1 MRDRGGFVKSFARAL
16 MGVGAAAIL
25 CVFSV
30 QDVWSQL
37 GPEDAGEKV
46 VLPVVK
52 PAEWG
57 SNEFAGD
64 IASGSVVSMSGGRR
78 AVLVQARDKIELW
91 ALGEEARIA
100 DTGHVRWLGDGR
112 RTRVEWERGKRED
125 FTVGKKGDWP
135 WRPTGDRFGAFLLSD
150 WLIAEGGAV
159 GLPFL
164 GGESVGF
171 SLQKDGEAEARAK
184 DGRRIGG
191 NWWWSGGRLHLRLDG
206 FDEVATYEW
215 AALARHV
222 GWSQEKRAPE
232 VLEPVKRSARAPG
245 PPVPVEARSEVPS
258 SRAVC
263 KRDVLGA
270 LLRTASE
277 RSDVVSALGIEQQ
290 VLIACRDRQKL
301 VVEIVEAEQRLA
313 EVLEKK
319 KGQETAAPAEPVS
332 VKTVAQLVEVAAG
345 EAVVARRPETAGV
358 PAKPAAAGES
368 PRAPSS
374 EADGK
379 PRPGAWSWFS
389 LLGREGKLLAG
400 VTDGSG
406 AWFVSEGEKVPG
418 AGTVR
423 RISARPPGVE
433 IAGVGM
439 LRWAERPPAGRS
451 GKTGSRQT
459 GQPRPE
465 AFADDALERVVDTV
479 LGRGA
484 VGSRG
489 GSGLKG
495 RADAVDGDT
504 LRMGDVRVRLW
515 GIDAPERKQS
525 CVAEGLEWDC
535 GLLAMAALRSR
546 ATDVTC
552 REKGR
557 DGYGRVL
564 AVCFE
569 RGDDVNAW
577 MVSEGW
583 ALAYRRFSEDY
594 VSQEETAKAA
604 RKGIHRGRFVAPW
617 DWRRGDRLSGAD
629 PGAGEKAAGAG
640 SARADEL
647 PPLPGREN

>member
-1 MRDRGGFVKSFARAL
+1 MKGFAKAG

-25 CVFSV
+25 CVV
-30 QDVWSQL
+30 AAADGRSQV
-37 GPEDAGEKV
+37 GPDDAGEKV

-57 SNEFAGD
+57 SNEVGGD
-64 IASGSVVSMSGGRR
+64 IASGSVVSISGGRR
-78 AVLVQARDKIELW
+78 GVLVQARDKIELW
-91 ALGEEARIA
+91 ALGEQSRIG

-112 RTRVEWERGKRED
+112 RTRVEWERGERED
-125 FTVGKKGDWP
+125 FTVGKKGNWP
-135 WRPTGDRFGAFLLSD
+135 WKPTGDRFGAFLLSD

-171 SLQKDGEAEARAK
+171 SLRKGGEAEARAK
-184 DGRRIGG
+184 NGRRIGG
-191 NWWWSGGRLHLRLDG
+191 RWWWSGGLLHLRLNG

-222 GWSQEKRAPE
+222 GWSEEKRAPE
-232 VLEPVKRSARAPG
+232 VPEPVKRSARA
-245 PPVPVEARSEVPS
+245 VVAANFVEPRSEVPDS
-258 SRAVC
+258 GTVC

-313 EVLEKK
+313 EVLDKK

-332 VKTVAQLVEVAAG
+332 VKTVAQLVEVAAR
-345 EAVVARRPETAGV
+345 EAVVARRPETAGA
-358 PAKPAAAGES
+358 PAKPAAAGER

-374 EADGK
+374 EAGGK

-389 LLGREGKLLAG
+389 LIGREGKLLAG
-400 VTDGSG
+400 VSDGSG
-406 AWFVSEGEKVPG
+406 TWFVAEGEKVPG

-439 LRWAERPPAGRS
+439 LRWAERPPAG
-451 GKTGSRQT
+451 GWQT
-459 GQPRPE
+459 GKSGESGPPRPE
-465 AFADDALERVVDTV
+465 PSVDDALERVVDTV

-569 RGDDVNAW
+569 RGEDVNAW

-594 VSQEETAKAA
+594 VSQEEAAKAA

-617 DWRRGDRLSGAD
+617 DWRRGDRLSGAG